1 MAIKLR
7 GRSFINTLEFK
18 STELEFLLDRAKA
31 FKKARGKK
39 GKRPLDGR
47 SVALVFFNPS
57 LRTRVSF
64 EVGIAELGG
73 QAVTMSVGS
82 ESWSLEYKE
91 NAVMDQDKTEHIK
104 DAAQVLSRYVDAI
117 AVRSFP
123 SLKSYDEDMAD
134 PVINSFRKYSKVP
147 VINMESALW
156 HPCQAMADALTV
168 QEKYGKIKGRKVTLT
183 WAYHP
188 KALPMAVG
196 NSFAAIMSQ
205 LGADLTI
212 AHPPEF
218 ALPGTFLDSL
228 PRPPRIVHSKQE
240 GVAVQPDLT
249 GVGVLQPLL
258 DKYAAIPSVK
268 ALSDGLAAMAA
279 RASPKNAPYRTFML
293 SLPFGIERGSVPDD
307 RHYPHSGR
315 KVSPITVTSLGPFYD
330 FNRKR
335 GVGRVFGATVTSR

>member
-1 MAIKLR
+1 MPKLK
-7 GRSFINTLEFK
+7 GKSFVNTLEF
-18 STELEFLLDRAKA
+18 SPAELEFLLARAKA
-31 FKKARGKK
+31 LKKARGKK
-39 GKRPLDGR
+39 GKRPLDGK

-123 SLKSYDEDMAD
+123 GMKSHDEDMAD
-134 PVINSFRKYSKVP
+134 PVISSFRKYSKVP

-168 QEKYGKIKGRKVTLT
+168 QEKFGKVKGRKVTLT

-196 NSFAAIMSQ
+196 NSFVAIMSQ
-205 LGADLTI
+205 LGADVTI

-218 ALPGTFLDSL
+218 ALPQAFLDSL
-228 PRPPRIVHSKQE
+228 PRAPRIVHSKAE
-240 GVAVQPDLT
+240 GLEGAQVVYAKSWG
-249 GVGVLQPLL
+249 GVSYYGKWEEEKKVRE
-258 DKYAAIPSVK
+258 
-268 ALSDGLAAMAA
+268 GLK
-279 RASPKNAPYRTFML
+279 SW
-293 SLPFGIERGSVPDD
+293 ICDSVPRSAIFMHCLPVRRNVEVADAVLD
-307 RHYPHSGR
+307 S
-315 KVSPITVTSLGPFYD
+315 SAIYD
-330 FNRKR
+330 EAENRLHVQK
-335 GVGRVFGATVTSR
+335 AILSELLA

>member
-1 MAIKLR
+1 MSSKLK
-7 GRSFINTLEFK
+7 GKSFINTLEFK
-18 STELEFLLDRAKA
+18 SSELEFLLDRAKA
-31 FKKARGKK
+31 LKKARGKK

-91 NAVMDQDKTEHIK
+91 GAVMDQDKTEHIK

-117 AVRSFP
+117 AVRAFP
-123 SLKSYDEDMAD
+123 GMKSYDEDMAD

-218 ALPGTFLDSL
+218 ALPEPFLKSL
-228 PRPPRIVHSKQE
+228 PKAPRIVHSKEE
-240 GVAVQPDLT
+240 GLEGAQVV
-249 GVGVLQPLL
+249 
-258 DKYAAIPSVK
+258 YAKSWGGASYYGKWEEEKKVREGLKSWICDSV
-268 ALSDGLAAMAA
+268 
-279 RASPKNAPYRTFML
+279 PKGATFMHCLPVRRNVEVADAVLDSSAIYDEAENRLHIQKAIL
-293 SLPFGIERGSVPDD
+293 SELV
-307 RHYPHSGR
+307 
-315 KVSPITVTSLGPFYD
+315 
-330 FNRKR
+330 
-335 GVGRVFGATVTSR
+335 

>member
-1 MAIKLR
+1 MGKLK
-7 GRSFINTLEFK
+7 GQSFISTLDFK
-18 STELEFLLDRAKA
+18 PAELEFLLDRAKTL
-31 FKKARGKK
+31 KKARGKK
-39 GKRPLDGR
+39 GKRPLDGK

-123 SLKSYDEDMAD
+123 GLKSYDEDMAD
-134 PVINSFRKYSKVP
+134 PVIGAFRKYSKVP

-156 HPCQAMADALTV
+156 HPCQAMADALTT
-168 QEKYGKIKGRKVTLT
+168 QEKLGKIKGKKVTLT

-218 ALPGTFLDSL
+218 ALPEAFLRSL
-228 PRPPRIVHSKQE
+228 PRAPRIVHSKDE
-240 GVAVQPDLT
+240 G
-249 GVGVLQPLL
+249 L
-258 DKYAAIPSVK
+258 DGAQVVYAKSWGGASYYGKWEEEKKVREGLKSWICDSV
-268 ALSDGLAAMAA
+268 
-279 RASPKNAPYRTFML
+279 PKGATFMHCLPVRRNVEVADAVLDASAIYDEAENRLHVQKAIL
-293 SLPFGIERGSVPDD
+293 SEL
-307 RHYPHSGR
+307 
-315 KVSPITVTSLGPFYD
+315 L
-330 FNRKR
+330 
-335 GVGRVFGATVTSR
+335 A

>member
-1 MAIKLR
+1 MPNLK
-7 GRSFINTLEFK
+7 GRSYINTLDFK
-18 STELEFLLDRAKA
+18 PAELEFLLDRAKA
-31 FKKARGKK
+31 LKKARGKK
-39 GKRPLDGR
+39 GKQPLAGK

-91 NAVMDQDKTEHIK
+91 GAVMDQDKTEHIK
-104 DAAQVLSRYVDAI
+104 DAARVLSRYVDAI

-123 SLKSYDEDMAD
+123 GMKSYDEDMSD
-134 PVINSFRKYSKVP
+134 PVITSFRKYATVP

-156 HPCQAMADALTV
+156 HPCQGLADAMTL
-168 QEKYGKIKGRKVTLT
+168 QEKLGKLT

-196 NSFAAIMSQ
+196 NSFAAIVSQ

-218 ALPGTFLDSL
+218 ALEKKFLDSL
-228 PRPPRIVHSKQE
+228 PRAPRIVHSKE
-240 GVAVQPDLT
+240 E
-249 GVGVLQPLL
+249 
-258 DKYAAIPSVK
+258 
-268 ALSDGLAAMAA
+268 GLAGAQAVYA
-279 RASPKNAPYRTFML
+279 KSWGGSTFYGKWEEEKKIREGLKSWICDAVPKGAVFLHCLPVRRNVEVADAVLDASAIYDEAENRLHVQKAIL
-293 SLPFGIERGSVPDD
+293 SELV
-307 RHYPHSGR
+307 
-315 KVSPITVTSLGPFYD
+315 
-330 FNRKR
+330 
-335 GVGRVFGATVTSR
+335 

>member
-1 MAIKLR
+1 MPNLK

-18 STELEFLLDRAKA
+18 PAELEFLLDRAKA
-31 FKKARGKK
+31 LKKARGRK
-39 GKRPLDGR
+39 GKQPLAGK
-47 SVALVFFNPS
+47 SVAMVFFNPS

-91 NAVMDQDKTEHIK
+91 GAVMDQDKTEHIK

-117 AVRSFP
+117 CVRSFP
-123 SLKSYDEDMAD
+123 GLKSHDEDMAD
-134 PVINSFRKYSKVP
+134 PVISSFRKYSKVP

-156 HPCQAMADALTV
+156 HPCQAMADALTL
-168 QEKYGKIKGRKVTLT
+168 QEKLGKLKGRKVTLT

-196 NSFAAIMSQ
+196 NSFAAVVSQ

-218 ALPGTFLDSL
+218 ALEKSFLDSL
-228 PRPPRIVHSKQE
+228 PRAPRIVHSKEE
-240 GVAVQPDLT
+240 GLEGAVAV
-249 GVGVLQPLL
+249 
-258 DKYAAIPSVK
+258 YAKSWGGSSYYGKWEEEKKIREGLKSWICDSV
-268 ALSDGLAAMAA
+268 
-279 RASPKNAPYRTFML
+279 PKNAVFMHCLPVRRNVEVADAVLDSSAIYDEAENRLHVQKAIL
-293 SLPFGIERGSVPDD
+293 SELV
-307 RHYPHSGR
+307 
-315 KVSPITVTSLGPFYD
+315 
-330 FNRKR
+330 
-335 GVGRVFGATVTSR
+335 

>member
-1 MAIKLR
+1 MAPKLK
-7 GRSFINTLEFK
+7 GKSFISTLEF
-18 STELEFLLDRAKA
+18 TPAELEFLLDRAKA
-31 FKKARGKK
+31 IKKARGKK
-39 GKRPLDGR
+39 GRRPLDGR

-218 ALPGTFLDSL
+218 ALPETFLASL
-228 PRPPRIVHSKQE
+228 PRAPKIVHSKEE
-240 GVAVQPDLT
+240 GLNGAEVV
-249 GVGVLQPLL
+249 
-258 DKYAAIPSVK
+258 YAKSWGGASYYGKWEEEKKLREGLKSWICDSV
-268 ALSDGLAAMAA
+268 
-279 RASPKNAPYRTFML
+279 PKGATFMHCLPVRRNVEVADAVLDSSAIYDEAENRLHVQKAIL
-293 SLPFGIERGSVPDD
+293 SEL
-307 RHYPHSGR
+307 
-315 KVSPITVTSLGPFYD
+315 L
-330 FNRKR
+330 
-335 GVGRVFGATVTSR
+335 A

>member
-1 MAIKLR
+1 MPKLK
-7 GRSFINTLEFK
+7 GRSFINTLEFNAG
-18 STELEFLLDRAKA
+18 ELEFLLDRAKA
-31 FKKARGKK
+31 LKKARGKK
-39 GKRPLDGR
+39 GKRPLDGK

-91 NAVMDQDKTEHIK
+91 GAVMDQDKTEHIR

-117 AVRSFP
+117 AVRAFP
-123 SLKSYDEDMAD
+123 GMKSHDEDMAD
-134 PVINSFRKYSKVP
+134 PVLSSFRKHSKVP

-168 QEKYGKIKGRKVTLT
+168 QERLGKIKGKKVTLT

-196 NSFAAIMSQ
+196 NSFVAVMSQ
-205 LGADLTI
+205 LGADVTI

-218 ALPGTFLDSL
+218 ALPDAFLQSL
-228 PRPPRIVHSKQE
+228 PKAPRIVTSKAGGLE
-240 GVAVQPDLT
+240 GAQVVYAKSWGGAAFYGRWEEEKKIREGLKSWICDSVPKGATFMHCLPVRRNVEVAD
-249 GVGVLQPLL
+249 GVL
-258 DKYAAIPSVK
+258 DSSAIYDEAENRLHVQK
-268 ALSDGLAAMAA
+268 AILSEL
-279 RASPKNAPYRTFML
+279 
-293 SLPFGIERGSVPDD
+293 V
-307 RHYPHSGR
+307 
-315 KVSPITVTSLGPFYD
+315 
-330 FNRKR
+330 
-335 GVGRVFGATVTSR
+335 

>member
-1 MAIKLR
+1 MKLK

-18 STELEFLLDRAKA
+18 PAELEFLLDRAKA
-31 FKKARGKK
+31 LKKARGKK
-39 GKRPLDGR
+39 GRQPLAGK
-47 SVALVFFNPS
+47 SVAMVFFNPS

-91 NAVMDQDKTEHIK
+91 GAVMDQDKTEHIK

-117 AVRSFP
+117 CVRSFP
-123 SLKSYDEDMAD
+123 GMKSYEDDMSD
-134 PVINSFRKYSKVP
+134 PVISSFRKYSKVP

-156 HPCQAMADALTV
+156 HPCQALADALTM
-168 QEKYGKIKGRKVTLT
+168 QEKLGKLKGKKVTLT

-196 NSFAAIMSQ
+196 NSFAAIASQ

-218 ALPGTFLDSL
+218 ALEKSFLDSL
-228 PRPPRIVHSKQE
+228 PRAPRIVHSKEE
-240 GVAVQPDLT
+240 GLDGAQVVYAKSWGGSAYYGRWEEEKKIREGLKSWICDSVPKGATFMHCLPVRRNVEVAD
-249 GVGVLQPLL
+249 GVL
-258 DKYAAIPSVK
+258 DASAIYDEAENRLHVQK
-268 ALSDGLAAMAA
+268 AILSEL
-279 RASPKNAPYRTFML
+279 
-293 SLPFGIERGSVPDD
+293 V
-307 RHYPHSGR
+307 
-315 KVSPITVTSLGPFYD
+315 
-330 FNRKR
+330 
-335 GVGRVFGATVTSR
+335 

>member
-1 MAIKLR
+1 MAKLK
-7 GRSFINTLEFK
+7 GKSFINTLEF
-18 STELEFLLDRAKA
+18 SPAELELLLARAKA
-31 FKKARGKK
+31 LKKARGKK
-39 GKRPLDGR
+39 GKRPLDGK

-123 SLKSYDEDMAD
+123 GMKSYDEDMAD
-134 PVINSFRKYSKVP
+134 PVIGAFRKYSKVP

-168 QEKYGKIKGRKVTLT
+168 QEKFGKIKGRKVTLT

-188 KALPMAVG
+188 KPLPMAVG

-218 ALPGTFLDSL
+218 GVPEAFINSL
-228 PRPPRIVHSKQE
+228 PRSPRIVHSKAQGLE
-240 GVAVQPDLT
+240 GAQVV
-249 GVGVLQPLL
+249 
-258 DKYAAIPSVK
+258 YAKSWGGPAYYGKWEEEKKIR
-268 ALSDGLAAMAA
+268 DGLKSWICDSIPQGGMFMHCLPVRRNVEVSDAVLD
-279 RASPKNAPYRTFML
+279 ASAIYDEAENRLHVQKAIL
-293 SLPFGIERGSVPDD
+293 SEL
-307 RHYPHSGR
+307 
-315 KVSPITVTSLGPFYD
+315 L
-330 FNRKR
+330 
-335 GVGRVFGATVTSR
+335 A